1 MVKQKMSDLSVEELY
16 TRLDKICKSFD
27 GAIME
32 TTSIEKIAEAIKYK
46 AFDEEDEDLVTVYD
60 FLNCVVR
67 YEFRHWRYPSDAL
80 DQLFIAIV
88 KQCMT
93 LTRIPRCISNKDG
106 KFLVTL
112 LDDFISKNKLKG
124 IKVSFEE
131 DLFNVALDNEIISIN
146 LKEVDLG
153 IKLNNTKINYTGN
166 FVMLMRV
173 AEEVVYN
180 LINR

>member
-27 GAIME
+27 GVIME
-32 TTSIEKIAEAIKYK
+32 TTSIEKIAEAIMYK
-46 AFDEEDEDLVTVYD
+46 AFEEEDMVIVYD
-60 FLNCVVR
+60 FLYCAVR
-67 YEFRHWRYPSDAL
+67 YEFRHMSFPQDAL

-93 LTRIPRCISNKDG
+93 LTKIPRRISNKDG
-106 KFLVTL
+106 KFLVSL
-112 LDDFISKNKLKG
+112 VDDFISKNKLKG

-131 DLFNVALDNEIISIN
+131 DLFNVALNNEIISIN
-146 LKEVDLG
+146 LEEIDLG

-166 FVMLMRV
+166 FVMLMGI

>member
-1 MVKQKMSDLSVEELY
+1 MAGKKINDLSVEELY

-27 GAIME
+27 GVIME
-32 TTSIEKIAEAIKYK
+32 TTSIEKIAEAIMYK
-46 AFDEEDEDLVTVYD
+46 AFDEEDTTIVYD
-60 FLNCVVR
+60 FLNYAVR
-67 YEFRHWRYPSDAL
+67 YEFRHWNYPPDAL

-112 LDDFISKNKLKG
+112 VDDFITKNKLKG

-131 DLFNVALDNEIISIN
+131 DLFNVALDNEIISID
-146 LKEVDLG
+146 LKEVDRC

-166 FVMLMRV
+166 FVKLNAI

>member
-1 MVKQKMSDLSVEELY
+1 MSDLSVEELY
-16 TRLDKICKSFD
+16 TRLDNICKSFD

-46 AFDEEDEDLVTVYD
+46 AFDEEEDVDIVYD
-60 FLNCVVR
+60 FLNCAVR
-67 YEFRHWRYPSDAL
+67 YEFRYWSYPQDAL

-112 LDDFISKNKLKG
+112 LDDFITKNKLKG

-146 LKEVDLG
+146 LKEVDLS
-153 IKLNNTKINYTGN
+153 IKLNSTKINYTGN
-166 FVMLMRV
+166 FVMLIGI